1 MSAPENLM
9 IRVLCCTQ
17 YLDPVLRESC
27 GGAHDEA
34 HVWYSVYAVVEHTG
48 SLKGGHYV
56 AYVRVDESARADVD
70 VDVLCVLE
78 RCQLLLQEKDLL
90 SLRKLLELYLH
101 HTRREHTT
109 TTGAHVPANPNA
121 STQPQASAPV
131 IAPASASACAEQQ
144 QQSAA
149 LRTADDGVVDTTIS
163 SITSPAA
170 VAVEPSAAASAA
182 ATETAHKSDS
192 SRWFYVSDSLV
203 QPVSAEKAF
212 AAQAYLLFYQRL

>member
-1 MSAPENLM
+1 MSAPKNPT
-9 IRVLCCTQ
+9 IRVLCMQ

-34 HVWYSVYAVVEHTG
+34 HVWYSVYAVVEHSG

-56 AYVRVDESARADVD
+56 AYVRVDERAPAD

-101 HTRREHTT
+101 HTRSEQT
-109 TTGAHVPANPNA
+109 VPAT
-121 STQPQASAPV
+121 TQPHDSAPV
-131 IAPASASACAEQQ
+131 TAPASTEQ
-144 QQSAA
+144 QQSAVQQA
-149 LRTADDGVVDTTIS
+149 ADAGVVDTTIS
-163 SITSPAA
+163 STTSPAA
-170 VAVEPSAAASAA
+170 VAPAEPS
-182 ATETAHKSDS
+182 ETAHKSES
-192 SRWFYVSDSLV
+192 SRWFFVSDSLV